1 MLLGS
6 GLIARAFKRVKIDNQ
21 NIIIAAGVSDSACV
35 SKTEFYRE
43 KKLIEASLEKNKKII
58 YFSSQSCANNA
69 LKTPY
74 FTHKRNIERII
85 LQYSPYNVVLRIP
98 QIASC
103 LGNSNN
109 LIHAFYNMLVSQKV
123 ITCYDGAKRNLIKD
137 VDIKEV
143 YKHIIKENLSG
154 LLSFCA
160 PYNYSPLEILNSM
173 EKVSKLKAKINI
185 IHKKNQHDIFLCSE
199 EFSGIEKKIFRSC
212 RDEYLSEII
221 KYAIH
226 KK

>member
-6 GLIARAFKRVKIDNQ
+6 GLIARALKRVKIDTQ
-21 NIIIAAGVSDSACV
+21 SIIIAAGVSDSTCILE
-35 SKTEFYRE
+35 TEFYRE
-43 KKLIEASLEKNKKII
+43 KKLIEASLKKNKKII

-74 FTHKRNIERII
+74 ITHKRNIERMI
-85 LQYSPYNVVLRIP
+85 LQYSPHNVVLRIP

-103 LGNSNN
+103 LGNPNN
-109 LIHAFYNMLVSQKV
+109 LINSFYNLLVSQQV

-137 VDIKEV
+137 VDIKEI
-143 YKHIIKENLSG
+143 YKHLIRENLSG

-199 EFSGIEKKIFRSC
+199 EFSEVEKKIFPSC